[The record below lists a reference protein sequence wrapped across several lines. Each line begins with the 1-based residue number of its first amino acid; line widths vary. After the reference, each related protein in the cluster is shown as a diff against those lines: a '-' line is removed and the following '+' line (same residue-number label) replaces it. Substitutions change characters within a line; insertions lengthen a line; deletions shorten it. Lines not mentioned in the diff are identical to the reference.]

1 MYRLANDIDSADAS
15 IAEALLKL
23 QEYAK
28 AYDWAQDIDFLK
40 ALESVYE
47 TIAEGNAYIVDGL
60 LVLVNEFSPWY
71 SNTKVLQ
78 EWLVLRVYPSIGDGV
93 AEVPKAL
100 REIAKHRGCAT
111 LITADSSP
119 ISIVADAYKA
129 AGFQP
134 LTRSFFKKVQDG
146 ATQ

>member
-1 MYRLANDIDSADAS
+1 MYRLADRTDTDGTA
-15 IAEALLKL
+15 IAEAVLKL
-23 QEYAK
+23 QEYAQ
-28 AYDWAQDIDFLK
+28 AYNWAQDISFLK
-40 ALESVYE
+40 ALETVYE
-47 TIAEGNAYIVDGL
+47 TVDEGNAYIVDGI
-60 LVLVNEFSPWY
+60 LVLVNEFAPWY

-78 EWLVLRVYPSIGDGV
+78 EWLVLRVYPSVSGGV

-100 REIAKHRGCAT
+100 LEIAKQRECAT